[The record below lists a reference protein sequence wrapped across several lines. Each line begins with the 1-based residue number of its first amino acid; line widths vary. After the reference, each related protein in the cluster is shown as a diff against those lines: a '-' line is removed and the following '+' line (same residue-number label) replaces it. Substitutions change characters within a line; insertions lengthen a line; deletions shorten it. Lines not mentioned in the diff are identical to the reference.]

1 MSAYV
6 RVLTFRRIILT
17 VCLLHLASCS
27 HYTWF
32 ILLNI
37 SYLCRGSLTPNSSPK
52 GRGVITLKG
61 VEAYLLEFNI
71 NNYII
76 MQTREQTT
84 NVTNN
89 SQATKSNHSP
99 LFWRGVGGEA
109 VCSMTRQ
116 ELAQLAGVSERT
128 LRRWIQRSHQQ
139 LIASGYQPSQRKL
152 TPRVVRLLM
161 DFYGIEK

>member
-1 MSAYV
+1 
-6 RVLTFRRIILT
+6 
-17 VCLLHLASCS
+17 
-27 HYTWF
+27 
-32 ILLNI
+32 
-37 SYLCRGSLTPNSSPK
+37 
-52 GRGVITLKG
+52 
-61 VEAYLLEFNI
+61 
-71 NNYII
+71 
-76 MQTREQTT
+76 MQTRKQTT
-84 NVTNN
+84 NFTTNITN
-89 SQATKSNHSP
+89 HPQAVKSNHSP
-99 LFWRGVGGEA
+99 LSWRGAGGEAVCGEA

>member
-1 MSAYV
+1 
-6 RVLTFRRIILT
+6 
-17 VCLLHLASCS
+17 
-27 HYTWF
+27 
-32 ILLNI
+32 
-37 SYLCRGSLTPNSSPK
+37 
-52 GRGVITLKG
+52 
-61 VEAYLLEFNI
+61 
-71 NNYII
+71 
-76 MQTREQTT
+76 MQTRKQTT
-84 NVTNN
+84 NFTNN
-89 SQATKSNHSP
+89 ITNHPQAVKSNHSP
-99 LFWRGVGGEA
+99 LSWRGAGGEAVGREAVVGEA

>member
-1 MSAYV
+1 MQTTKHTTNQS
-6 RVLTFRRIILT
+6 T
-17 VCLLHLASCS
+17 SQ
-27 HYTWF
+27 
-32 ILLNI
+32 
-37 SYLCRGSLTPNSSPK
+37 LTPNT
-52 GRGVITLKG
+52 I
-61 VEAYLLEFNI
+61 
-71 NNYII
+71 
-76 MQTREQTT
+76 
-84 NVTNN
+84 TNN

-99 LFWRGVGGEA
+99 LFWKEKGEKNIS
-109 VCSMTRQ
+109 SMTRK

>member
-1 MSAYV
+1 
-6 RVLTFRRIILT
+6 
-17 VCLLHLASCS
+17 
-27 HYTWF
+27 
-32 ILLNI
+32 
-37 SYLCRGSLTPNSSPK
+37 
-52 GRGVITLKG
+52 
-61 VEAYLLEFNI
+61 
-71 NNYII
+71 

-84 NVTNN
+84 NVTTNITN
-89 SQATKSNHSP
+89 HPQAVKSNHSP
-99 LFWRGVGGEA
+99 LFWRGAGGEAVGGEA